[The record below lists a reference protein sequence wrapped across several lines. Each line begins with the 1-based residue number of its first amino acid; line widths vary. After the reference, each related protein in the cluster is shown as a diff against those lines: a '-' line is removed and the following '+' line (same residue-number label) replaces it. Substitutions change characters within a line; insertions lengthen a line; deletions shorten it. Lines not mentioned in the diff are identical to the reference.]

1 MSSYYFVMLVLH
13 DVSRLHEVM
22 LAWEEAGVGGVT
34 VIATSGLGRIRN
46 STTALREDLPLIPN
60 LSDLLNGQ
68 HEEMFNRTMFSI
80 VEGDALVDRIVKA
93 TESVLGD
100 LNKPRN
106 GIIAVLP
113 IARVH
118 GLRPPW
124 RPEDDEMIDDA

>member
-22 LAWEEAGVGGVT
+22 LAWEDAGVSGVT
-34 VIATSGLGRIRN
+34 VIATSGLGRIRH
-46 STTALREDLPLIPN
+46 STALREDLPLIPN

-80 VEGDALVDRIVKA
+80 VESDALVDKLVEA
-93 TESVLGD
+93 TERVLGD

-124 RPEDDEMIDDA
+124 KPEDDEMIDDA

>member
-1 MSSYYFVMLVLH
+1 MNSYYFVMLVLH

-22 LAWEEAGVGGVT
+22 LAWEDAGVGGVT
-34 VIATSGLGRIRN
+34 VIATSGLGRIRH
-46 STTALREDLPLIPN
+46 SAALREDLPLIPN

-80 VEGDALVDRIVKA
+80 VESEALVDKIVAA
-93 TESVLGD
+93 TERVLGD

-106 GIIAVLP
+106 GILAVLP

-124 RPEDDEMIDDA
+124 RPEDDEVLD